1 MGWLTGWTYRK
12 QVTVTNAS
20 ASYQTKILV
29 GESSGATGEEVDC
42 NSHCQTDFDDLRFT
56 GADGT
61 TLLDYWIESI
71 TDTTPN
77 QLATI
82 WVENNA
88 TPDTTLYM
96 YYGKADA
103 TAVSSGANTF
113 LLFDNFERGN
123 NGDTVGGSWT
133 EVAAHCHIS
142 TAVAYSTTRSQLLAN
157 SAAWSTIPYAA
168 GTGYAIRNRAYINA
182 FTNNEEVYVSLQGN
196 GTNRITVLIDRA
208 GTTLDGSVYYY
219 DTDYRDTGV
228 NITGA
233 AAWQLFEINNI
244 DWTAKTYDIWLNG
257 VKIKAAAGMQTT
269 TGSNGT
275 IGVLSGGTANLPY
288 FDDYIVRKWTATEP
302 TWGSWG
308 SEELMYI
315 PTRGF
320 YPHILAH

>member
-1 MGWLTGWTYRK
+1 MAWLNNWSYRK
-12 QVTVTNAS
+12 SVTVTNAS
-20 ASYQTKILV
+20 ASYQTKVLV

-71 TDTTPN
+71 TGTTPN

-103 TAVSSGANTF
+103 TAVSNGANTF
-113 LLFDNFERGN
+113 ITFDDFERGN
-123 NGDTVGGSWT
+123 DGDTVGGAWT
-133 EVAAHCHIS
+133 EADPHVHIS
-142 TAVAYSTTRSQLLAN
+142 TEQDIGNVTGYTGTRSMKLIDA
-157 SAAWSTIPYAA
+157 SIATIPDTPSANK
-168 GTGYAIRNRAYINA
+168 AIRFRIYKENAGQYSGAY
-182 FTNNEEVYVSLQGN
+182 GN
-196 GTNRITVLIDRA
+196 GTKYWNPVFFATEDLE
-208 GTTLDGSVYYY
+208 YY

-228 NITGA
+228 NGTA
-233 AAWQLFEINNI
+233 DQWELCEFNDFN
-244 DWTAKTYDIWLNG
+244 WTAYTLDWWWNG
-257 VKIKAAAGMQTT
+257 SRIKDGATMYTSA
-269 TGSNGT
+269 GSNGVFG
-275 IGVLSGGTANLPY
+275 IYSSAGGNIWI
-288 FDDYIVRKWTATEP
+288 DDFIVRKWTATEP

-308 SEELMYI
+308 SEEELMYI
-315 PTRGF
+315 PFKSF